1 MLIVF
6 LFAMEGLQKLL
17 DELEREKKK
26 KEHDGYMSVTVYSYV
41 YRILGIILL
50 VLNSITILVMI
61 DKSVRSML
69 FEYALEVFLMMSLY
83 NDLVSISFWCNENKK
98 NFSDSFFTL
107 WSRLGEL
114 CGPVEL
120 QTQPTNNSW
129 NSLASTWIL

>member
-17 DELEREKKK
+17 DELDREKKK

-98 NFSDSFFTL
+98 NFSDLFFTL
-107 WSRLGEL
+107 WSLLGEL